1 MAKIELE
8 AFDREALHQARKRA
22 LLWEAGKQFAE
33 KGFHGTSMASIA
45 KGVKLTKSGLFHYVN
60 TKEELLYQCYEDVL
74 HSADECL
81 KQAEQIEGSA
91 LDKLTHYLRA
101 HVTKVGKPGG
111 FFVLITE
118 LYVLDPEHQK
128 ILRTKAKSADT
139 RLLKLIQDGID
150 EGSIGYDNPRMAV
163 YAIDGALNWLPKWYS
178 EEGTDSIEDIAEAFI
193 GFFIN
198 GLKKR

>member
-1 MAKIELE
+1 MSKIELE
-8 AFDREALHQARKRA
+8 VFDREALHEARKRA

-60 TKEELLYQCYEDVL
+60 TKEELLYQCYEDAL
-74 HSADECL
+74 QSANDSLAE
-81 KQAEQIEGSA
+81 AEQVEGSA
-91 LDKLTHYLRA
+91 LDKLAHYLRA

-118 LYVLDPEHQK
+118 LYVLEPEHRDT
-128 ILRTKAKSADT
+128 LRAKAKSADA
-139 RLLKLIQDGID
+139 RLLKLIQEGIN

-163 YAIDGALNWLPKWYS
+163 NAIDGAINWLPKWYS
-178 EEGTDSIEDIAEAFI
+178 DEGSDSIEDIVEAFI
-193 GFFIN
+193 AFFIN